1 MSIKLQIL
9 IIVVIILAMLY
20 IVNHVR
26 KKSIDFKYALLWLFV
41 CLCVL
46 VLAIFPKLLNVV
58 AKAFGIASPVNMLF
72 FFGFCI
78 KMIYQFRYR
87 FRPEFAIHNIIF
99 LNSCI
104 IMYYSR
110 CCRFLM
116 YSVTHKGFIYINK
129 FSF

>member
-41 CLCVL
+41 CICVL

-72 FFGFCI
+72 SEKICMKDTMGTIEKIVEEI
-78 KMIYQFRYR
+78 KCVK
-87 FRPEFAIHNIIF
+87 F
-99 LNSCI
+99 L
-104 IMYYSR
+104 
-110 CCRFLM
+110 
-116 YSVTHKGFIYINK
+116 
-129 FSF
+129 

>member
-41 CLCVL
+41 CICVL

-72 FFGFCI
+72 FFGFCFSLI
-78 KMIYQFRYR
+78 
-87 FRPEFAIHNIIF
+87 IIF
-99 LNSCI
+99 VLTVAI
-104 IMYYSR
+104 SR
-110 CCRFLM
+110 VSIRMKQLAQELALFEKKM
-116 YSVTHKGFIYINK
+116 NDEQNTH
-129 FSF
+129 S

>member
-41 CLCVL
+41 CICVL

-58 AKAFGIASPVNMLF
+58 AKSITGKYVILF
-72 FFGFCI
+72 WILFVYSNY
-78 KMIYQFRYR
+78 IYVV
-87 FRPEFAIHNIIF
+87 
-99 LNSCI
+99 
-104 IMYYSR
+104 YS
-110 CCRFLM
+110 
-116 YSVTHKGFIYINK
+116 IE
-129 FSF
+129 